1 MSTLSDLQDA
11 LVARAAEYKAM
22 IAKPSYD
29 VDGQDVKHTENRI
42 SLLKEIS
49 ELRILIAQEE
59 GPFEH
64 QTEVLF

>member
-1 MSTLSDLQDA
+1 
-11 LVARAAEYKAM
+11 M